1 VVAFHYSAFGLKIQ
15 SDIRLIPPLLEE
27 QFSEPPDCELHFGA
41 APEPEVASKG
51 PILTYASAY
60 RDAAGA
66 PALRIW
72 QINDGAY
79 SRLDYSDGH
88 QFWLD
93 RKGTRV
99 WAVWPNSSTIEE
111 VTSYLLGPVL
121 GVLLR
126 YRGVIC
132 LHASAVSINGRA
144 VAFLGAPGAG
154 KSTIAAALAQRGH
167 LVLADDIT
175 ALEERSGVIYAQP
188 AYPGVCLWPESMALL
203 YRDLPETAP
212 LSKQDKRRISSHEGL
227 RFESRPLPLH
237 RIYLLAYQKSCL
249 EASISAISP
258 RSLLLSLAAN
268 TYANSVLDNQGRAR
282 EFSILGRIASAVQG
296 RTLKARRD
304 ENQIDICCR
313 LITADAVLR

>member
-1 VVAFHYSAFGLKIQ
+1 MVAFYYSAFGLKIQ
-15 SDIRLIPPLLEE
+15 SDIRLVPPLLEE

-51 PILTYASAY
+51 PVLTYTSAY

-188 AYPGVCLWPESMALL
+188 AYPGVCLWPDSMALL

-212 LSKQDKRRISSHEGL
+212 LSKQDKRRVASQEGL

-237 RIYLLAYQKSCL
+237 RIYLLGYQDSCL
-249 EASISAISP
+249 EASTTAISP

-268 TYANSVLDNQGRAR
+268 TYANSILDNQGRAQ

-296 RTLKARRD
+296 KALEARRD
-304 ENQIDICCR
+304 ASQIAACCS
-313 LITADAVLR
+313 LITRDAVLG